1 MWAPAVYKVS
11 PGNPENA
18 EARAPAGLKACK
30 AFLGNL
36 LRARKVQAE
45 NAEVPG
51 PRAPKACKVFLAN
64 LLQDRRGVP
73 EQPGNAEAQARPGKV
88 LWAPAGYRAQAD
100 SRVRPEVRALYRKCP
115 DRKGLRVCADYKA
128 TPAQAEFRG
137 LLELPGLPAQVSWGQ
152 RVAAERRAQAV
163 FPEASEP
170 RGLPAQ
176 AS

>member
-64 LLQDRRGVP
+64 LLQDRREVP
-73 EQPGNAEAQARPGKV
+73 EQPGNAEARGLPVRV
-88 LWAPAGYRAQAD
+88 LWAPAVYRVRAD
-100 SRVRPEVRALYRKCP
+100 SRVRPEAQALCRKYP

-128 TPAQAEFRG
+128 TRAQAAFR
-137 LLELPGLPAQVSWGQ
+137 ELSEPPGLPV
-152 RVAAERRAQAV
+152 
-163 FPEASEP
+163 
-170 RGLPAQ
+170 
-176 AS
+176 